1 MPKTSFKV
9 VHLIELLDKNF
20 RIPDYQRG
28 YRWDRKQVF
37 DLLNDLKEFAQEKR
51 EREFYCLQPLVVV
64 DSGLRDSN
72 GKIIYDVIDGQQRLT
87 TIYLLLTYLEEA
99 RKDNCPNEDD
109 PRYSAMY
116 QLSFQSR
123 DVHFLIDKKFKNAQ
137 EDEALKTNI
146 DYFYMTCAYKAIDEW
161 FKSAGFSKGNIV
173 KLLLPGVEEY
183 HIEDDS
189 DIDSDDDLNK
199 DVSDVR
205 FLWYDVSQSEGLG
218 ESIKI
223 FRRINYGKTPLTA
236 TELIKALLFQTDKCE
251 NPEYKKALGIG
262 RSYEWDE
269 YEKALQNPLL
279 WGMLT
284 AGKDNSAS
292 HMKFLLDYV
301 CRDLVAENPD
311 LYSEIKLNDDDADY
325 RIVNAYLNF
334 MSPEEERACK
344 RKIGREQT
352 ADKNKCREKQISQLW
367 KKIQGTYTTFVNW
380 YQNNKWYHYIGLI
393 ISLNKL
399 KNKNFDLAKELR
411 NIYCEYN
418 QKTKDNF
425 ELFLKAQIGS
435 LIKINDGEELAKV
448 SYEVKNQADEII
460 EILLA
465 FNVYHTI
472 ISSREENKFNFSLF
486 NDLNITSLEHI
497 HPQHLDD
504 DNLKKEDVEK
514 WVRIRKECLL
524 YWKNNSEEERTKFES
539 LFTELESYL
548 TDNAVFQQNYKRVN
562 DILNE
567 LDQGF
572 DDLAEMKSEEMHT
585 LRNMALLTVE
595 DNAAVSNNEITKKRR
610 ILNQRER
617 DGLTYALIGTKYAYN
632 KRFTDPDKSTIPS
645 FWMSEDR
652 EGYYKAIEDVY
663 NHFMNAKKEYEETLS

>member
-1 MPKTSFKV
+1 MAKVRYKCDYTKLKLCFNKFHNASDDAPKECQFC
-9 VHLIELLDKNF
+9 LLELTDG
-20 RIPDYQRG
+20 RYTAG
-28 YRWDRKQVF
+28 RWDGDDCLENDSVTGKFIRGTADVVEIKEVSKWHALDCY
-37 DLLNDLKEFAQEKR
+37 DLTDCLNDEEINCIDLGPEVEEIHSVTFGDFKSLADGDFPKSEQ
-51 EREFYCLQPLVVV
+51 YCLLILQ
-64 DSGLRDSN
+64 N
-72 GKIIYDVIDGQQRLT
+72 GRL
-87 TIYLLLTYLEEA
+87 
-99 RKDNCPNEDD
+99 
-109 PRYSAMY
+109 
-116 QLSFQSR
+116 
-123 DVHFLIDKKFKNAQ
+123 
-137 EDEALKTNI
+137 
-146 DYFYMTCAYKAIDEW
+146 
-161 FKSAGFSKGNIV
+161 SAGI
-173 KLLLPGVEEY
+173 
-183 HIEDDS
+183 
-189 DIDSDDDLNK
+189 
-199 DVSDVR
+199 
-205 FLWYDVSQSEGLG
+205 
-218 ESIKI
+218 
-223 FRRINYGKTPLTA
+223 
-236 TELIKALLFQTDKCE
+236 
-251 NPEYKKALGIG
+251 
-262 RSYEWDE
+262 WDE